1 MAHVSPRS
9 PWNLCHIALLIARAI
24 RKLIHKINVLL
35 LADIASN
42 KKVYI
47 QRRVSE
53 NVIVTVIVDI
63 KNIPEKS
70 FEFLLVL
77 VE

>member
-1 MAHVSPRS
+1 
-9 PWNLCHIALLIARAI
+9 
-24 RKLIHKINVLL
+24 VLL